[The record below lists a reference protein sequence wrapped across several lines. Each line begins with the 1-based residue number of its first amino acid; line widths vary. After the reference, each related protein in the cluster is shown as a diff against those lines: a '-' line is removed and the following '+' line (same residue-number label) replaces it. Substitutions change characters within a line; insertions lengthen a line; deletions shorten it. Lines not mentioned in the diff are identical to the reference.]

1 MPTDEQRGTRGP
13 AVVGERLHAL
23 LERRASGAEAAPL
36 ETFAR
41 LLLHRAHDYV
51 DTLADEEVAA
61 LVASAFRFYAAP
73 GEELRARAI
82 APTYVTEGWDASV
95 SVVET
100 VMPDRPFIV
109 DTIQAALEAEG
120 VERRALL
127 HPILA
132 AERDLTGRLISLA
145 PPNGGA
151 RRESFVHVAVPRMTD
166 VAALAGLEQLIR
178 DRLGDVRLVTDDF
191 RAMLAR
197 AQEAAAELD
206 GLARS
211 GAGAGAD
218 ASAAADFLHWLVDGS
233 FVFLGYR
240 EYQVM
245 TLGGT
250 RVLLVR
256 SGSGLGLLRRESRS
270 AFSRPRP
277 LAELPEAVRVRL
289 LGDRLLTIT
298 KTIAESPV
306 HRRAR
311 MDDVGIRQLDAT
323 GHVIGER
330 RFLGLFTSKA
340 YAEEAAEIPLLRRV
354 LRQILAAEQVVPG
367 SHDYKEM
374 VAIFNVLP
382 KDDLFS
388 ATPAEI
394 RADIEAVMAAG
405 RTGDVVVSLRPRP
418 TGFSTLV
425 VLPRD
430 RLSGEARQRI
440 LETLARRAGG
450 PCLGD
455 HLVLLEDRALLS
467 FTFAGDG
474 PAPTGAELAD
484 VQEAVRDL
492 VRGWRERL
500 EDELRARHGAA
511 EAARLAARY
520 RAAFPDE
527 YRASTPPAR
536 AAVDV
541 ALLEAALGEGA
552 MRVALGDD
560 RALPDTSALRLY
572 VPGEPLVLSEFV
584 PVLENLGLRALA
596 EDQVVLTP
604 HGAPRLFVQTFFV
617 QDRQG
622 RRLDAAAGPRLV
634 DALLAVRA
642 GRAASDALGRLVLEA
657 GLDWRAVDCLRAYA
671 GHAAQGGVGP
681 RGLVID
687 ALARHPE
694 AAASLFECFA
704 ARFSGRADTAPL
716 RQRFLESLDTVE
728 SLRDDVTLR
737 ALCDTVEAT
746 VRSNYFAT
754 PVAETLA
761 FKIRSSGLAHLP
773 RPRPLYE
780 IYVHGPAVEGIH
792 LRAGLVARGGIRHS
806 DRPEDFRTEVLGLMK
821 TQTVKNAVIVPVG
834 AKGGFVVRRGTP
846 ADAYRTFVG
855 ALLDLTDN
863 VVAGRV
869 VPPRGLVV
877 HDDEDPYLVVA
888 ADKGTASF
896 SDLANAIAQAR
907 GFWLGDAFA
916 SGGSHGYDHKA
927 LGVTARGA
935 WECVRAHFREL
946 GVDADTAPLSVAG
959 IGDMSGDV
967 FGNGLLRSSHLRLQA
982 AFNHRHVF
990 LDPDPDP
997 TASFAERERLYRA
1010 GLGWDAYDPAALS
1023 PGGAVVARTAKRVVL
1038 SPEAQRLLGLAS
1050 PEASGERLV
1059 QAVLTLDADLLFN
1072 GGIGTYVKAAAET
1085 HAEVGDP
1092 ANDAV
1097 RVNAEAL
1104 RGRVVAEG
1112 GNLGFTQRAR
1122 IAFALAGG
1130 RINTDAI
1137 DNSAG
1142 VDLSDHEVNLKICL
1156 RPVVEAGELAPDARH
1171 ALLQAVTDDVV
1182 ERVLA
1187 HNRRQARLLDLD
1199 QLRSRTRLADFRDLI
1214 AELERTAGLDRA
1226 LEALPDR
1233 EALRARRGT
1242 FLGLTRPELAVLTA
1256 YAKIHLQR
1264 EMLASPL
1271 PDDPLVESYLLAYF
1285 PADVV
1290 ARYPAAVRAHRLRRE
1305 IIAAEVANAL
1315 VDHMGVTFVSRIVHD
1330 TGAAVVGVLR
1340 AWAVGWRLGGGD
1352 ALAAAIAASAAA
1364 VDVESACRLALEAS
1378 AERVTKWV
1386 LANTDAERPAAG
1398 MVADLGPAVAAI
1410 RGRLPDWVTGA
1421 EAETFHKRVSELTI
1435 AGLPPELARDLAT
1448 AEWLVGPLDV
1458 VTVARRTRTEPDA
1471 AGAAYYAL
1479 GQHVDFGWVFA
1490 RLAETAADD
1499 RWQRRAAEGLVEDL
1513 LRARRRLACRRLE
1526 EPPGALPERAL
1537 GAVQALIR
1545 DLRAAPRVSLA
1556 ALQVVVREIRRL
1568 AEEGGD

>member
-1 MPTDEQRGTRGP
+1 MAAPEQSGTRGA
-13 AVVGERLHAL
+13 AVVGERLRAL

-36 ETFAR
+36 ETFAW
-41 LLLHRAHDYV
+41 LLLQRAQDYV
-51 DTLADEEVAA
+51 GALADEEVAA

-73 GEELRARAI
+73 GDELRVRAI
-82 APTYVTEGWDASV
+82 APAYVTEGWDASV
-95 SVVET
+95 SVIET

-109 DTIQAALEAEG
+109 DTIEAALEAEG
-120 VERRALL
+120 VAPRTLL

-145 PPNGGA
+145 PPNGG
-151 RRESFVHVAVPRMTD
+151 
-166 VAALAGLEQLIR
+166 
-178 DRLGDVRLVTDDF
+178 RLVTDDF

-211 GAGAGAD
+211 GAGAGAE
-218 ASAAADFLHWLVDGS
+218 ASAAADFLHWLVDGG

-277 LAELPEAVRVRL
+277 LAELPEPVRARL

-306 HRRAR
+306 HRRAH

-323 GHVIGER
+323 GQVVGER
-330 RFLGLFTSKA
+330 RFIGLFTSKA
-340 YAEEAAEIPLLRRV
+340 YAEEAAEIPLLKRV
-354 LRQILAAEQVVPG
+354 LGQILAAEQVVPG
-367 SHDYKEM
+367 SHDYKTI

-382 KDDLFS
+382 KDHLFA

-405 RTGDVVVSLRPRP
+405 RTGDVAVSLHPRP
-418 TGFSTLV
+418 SGFSALV

-440 LETLARRAGG
+440 LETLASRAGG
-450 PCLGD
+450 PCLAE
-455 HLVLLEDRALLS
+455 HLVLHEDRALLS

-474 PAPTGAELAD
+474 PRLTGTELGD
-484 VQEAVRDL
+484 VRAAVRDL
-492 VRGWRERL
+492 VRGWQERL
-500 EDELRARHGAA
+500 EDELRARHGEA
-511 EAARLAARY
+511 EAERLAARY
-520 RAAFPDE
+520 RAAFPEE

-541 ALLEAALGEGA
+541 ALLEAALSEGS

-560 RALPDTSALRLY
+560 GALPGTSALRLY

-596 EDQVVLTP
+596 EDQVAVTP

-617 QDRQG
+617 QDRQ
-622 RRLDAAAGPRLV
+622 RHRLDAAAGPRLI

-642 GRAASDALGRLVLEA
+642 GRVASDPLGRLVLEA

-671 GHAAQGGVGP
+671 GHAVQARVGA

-694 AAASLFECFA
+694 PAACLFEFFA
-704 ARFSGRADTAPL
+704 ARFSGRADAAAL
-716 RQRFLESLDTVE
+716 RQRALESLDGVE
-728 SLRDDVTLR
+728 TLRDDVTLR
-737 ALCDTVEAT
+737 ALLDTVEAT
-746 VRSNYFAT
+746 VRTNYFAV
-754 PVAETLA
+754 PVPDTLA
-761 FKIRSSGLAHLP
+761 FKIHAAGLAHLP

-792 LRAGLVARGGIRHS
+792 MRAGLVARGGIRHS
-806 DRPEDFRTEVLGLMK
+806 DRPEDFRTEILGLMK

-846 ADAYRTFVG
+846 ADAYRVFVG
-855 ALLDLTDN
+855 SLLDLTDN
-863 VVAGRV
+863 VVSGRV

-877 HDDEDPYLVVA
+877 HDREDPYLVVA
-888 ADKGTASF
+888 ADKGTAGF
-896 SDLANAIAQAR
+896 SDLANAIALAR

-935 WECVRAHFREL
+935 WECVRTHFREL
-946 GVDADTAPLSVAG
+946 GVDADTAPLAVAG
-959 IGDMSGDV
+959 IGDMGGDV
-967 FGNGLLRSSHLRLQA
+967 FGNGMLRSPHLRLKA

-997 TASFAERERLYRA
+997 AVSFAERQRLFRA
-1010 GLGWDAYDPAALS
+1010 GLDWDAYDPAALS

-1038 SPEAQRLLGLAS
+1038 SPEAQHLLGLPS

-1059 QAVLTLDADLLFN
+1059 QAVLMLDADLLFN
-1072 GGIGTYVKAAAET
+1072 GGIGTHVKAAAET

-1097 RVNAEAL
+1097 RVDAEAL
-1104 RGRVVAEG
+1104 RARVVAEG

-1122 IAFALAGG
+1122 IAFALGGG

-1142 VDLSDHEVNLKICL
+1142 VDCSDHEVNIKIALNAVMGAGKLSLPERDKLLVAMTDEVAALVL
-1156 RPVVEAGELAPDARH
+1156 RDNYFQTQSLSVSGALAP
-1171 ALLQAVTDDVV
+1171 V
-1182 ERVLA
+1182 
-1187 HNRRQARLLDLD
+1187 LLDAQERFIKSLEKAG
-1199 QLRSRTRLADFRDLI
+1199 RLN
-1214 AELERTAGLDRA
+1214 RA
-1226 LEALPDR
+1226 LEFLPDD
-1233 EALRARRGT
+1233 EEFAERRT
-1242 FLGLTRPELAVLTA
+1242 AKLGLTQPERAVLLA
-1256 YAKIHLQR
+1256 YAKIALYDA
-1264 EMLASPL
+1264 LVASNV
-1271 PDDPLVESYLLAYF
+1271 PDDAFISTALERYF
-1285 PADVV
+1285 PPQL
-1290 ARYPAAVRAHRLRRE
+1290 RERHKPQIHAHPLRRE
-1305 IIAAEVANAL
+1305 IIATHVTNSMINR
-1315 VDHMGVTFVSRIVHD
+1315 VGSTFVHRMQEE
-1330 TGAAVVGVLR
+1330 TGAPAPDVVRAYLIVREVFGLVSLWQAVEALDYKVPDRVQAAMLIDAGRLIVRSTLWFLR
-1340 AWAVGWRLGGGD
+1340 NRAHLADLTRSIERFRAGTERVA
-1352 ALAAAIAASAAA
+1352 ALLPEILPATEKAGFAASAARLQKDA
-1364 VDVESACRLALEAS
+1364 V
-1378 AERVTKWV
+1378 
-1386 LANTDAERPAAG
+1386 
-1398 MVADLGPAVAAI
+1398 
-1410 RGRLPDWVTGA
+1410 
-1421 EAETFHKRVSELTI
+1421 
-1435 AGLPPELARDLAT
+1435 PPELAARCAAFEALFSALDIVDVAHNVQRDI
-1448 AEWLVGPLDV
+1448 EP
-1458 VTVARRTRTEPDA
+1458 VARLHFA
-1471 AGAAYYAL
+1471 LAGEL
-1479 GQHVDFGWVFA
+1479 DFPWM
-1490 RLAETAADD
+1490 
-1499 RWQRRAAEGLVEDL
+1499 
-1513 LRARRRLACRRLE
+1513 RARI
-1526 EPPGALPERAL
+1526 GALPAETHWHTLAK
-1537 GAVQALIR
+1537 
-1545 DLRAAPRVSLA
+1545 A
-1556 ALQVVVREIRRL
+1556 ALR
-1568 AEEGGD
+1568 D